1 MCKSATA
8 DRSMNSCESTARIF
22 NVICPFMTELAK
34 ATKYFKS

>member
-8 DRSMNSCESTARIF
+8 DRSMNSCESTARIL
-22 NVICPFMTELAK
+22 NVIRPSMTELAK